1 MITYGPKLGL
11 MVNGDLG
18 EEHYEPLMAKL
29 RALDALIQANVLSH
43 QLDAPPPSA
52 ADGECRIV
60 GPSPL
65 VGSAWEGQAKKFAR
79 FNSLLGEWEFYNPR
93 PGWIVYS
100 LEFGTHLRYRDGN
113 WEPLI
118 AGTAPPAN
126 ARLIKA
132 IGTGY
137 ISGPNYNLGYS
148 EDNPLFLN
156 YAMHHGRVR
165 SSGKRYFEVVLQS
178 INPATQNI
186 KFGVIQ
192 SAAPAALEELGFLV
206 FSSWGGFYY
215 QSNREVYGNYG
226 TLLDSDEANVG
237 AVNAGTVVSFCVNI
251 GTGQLWYR
259 LDGTGPWYGGGD
271 PGTNTGGF
279 NVGSGGLELVP
290 FFNTNEASRR
300 VDLRSA
306 TGDFS
311 YALPSGAVAWDS

>member
-18 EEHYEPLMAKL
+18 EEHYEPLMRQL
-29 RALDALIQANVLSH
+29 RALDALIQPNVLSH
-43 QLDAPPPSA
+43 QQDSPPPSA
-52 ADGECRIV
+52 ANGECRIV

-79 FNSLLGEWEFYNPR
+79 YNSLVGEWEFYNPR

-118 AGTAPPAN
+118 AGTAPPAD

-132 IGTGY
+132 VGKGY
-137 ISGPNYNLGYS
+137 ISGPNYNFGYS
-148 EDNPLFLN
+148 EDSPLFLN
-156 YAMHHGRVR
+156 YAMHNGRMR
-165 SSGKRYFEVVLQS
+165 SSGKRYFEMVLQS
-178 INPATQNI
+178 INPASTDI

-192 SAAPAALEELGFLV
+192 SGAPAALEELGFIV
-206 FSSWGGFYY
+206 FSSWGGVYY
-215 QSNREVYGNYG
+215 QGNREVYGNYG
-226 TLLDSDEANVG
+226 TLLDSGETNVG
-237 AVNAGTVVSFCVNI
+237 AVDAGTVVSFCVNI
-251 GTGQLWYR
+251 TTGQLWYR
-259 LDGTGPWYGGGD
+259 LDGAGPWYGGGD
-271 PGTNTGGF
+271 PGTSTGGF

-300 VDLRSA
+300 VDLRSKA
-306 TGDFS
+306 GDFS